1 MSKVRAIVDG
11 VLPPVVDTALV
22 RVERVSWREVERA
35 LAEGVARDA
44 GYEPVIGDVYLAV
57 IPGRGDAA
65 PDVLRVEVLGV
76 VRKAP
81 EVSDDELF
89 RLTRYETIDRYGIEA
104 MHRRQR
110 VVQERLTAEVLRSV
124 IRRVLESGGVRRGWL
139 AWDEV
144 LKHLPFEAHG
154 LDVWDVRWAAEA
166 NSGVPSGAISSAWWW
181 RLWAEHEIADPVGWV
196 LAQAEQG
203 GGRRRKRGWAKRLA
217 QMALGGE
224 VLPAMVYQ
232 LVKRCRELREQEQR
246 LRQESGR
253 EQGDEDG
260 A

>member
-1 MSKVRAIVDG
+1 MGKVRAIVDG
-11 VLPPVVDTALV
+11 MFPPAVDTALV
-22 RVERVSWREVERA
+22 RVKRVLWDEVERA
-35 LAEGVARDA
+35 LAEGVPRDA
-44 GYEPVIGDVYLAV
+44 GYEPRVGDVYLAV
-57 IPGRGDAA
+57 LPGSEDAA

-76 VRKAP
+76 VHKAP

-124 IRRVLESGGVRRGWL
+124 IRRALESGGVNRGWL
-139 AWDEV
+139 NWNKV
-144 LKHLPFEAHG
+144 LEYLPFEAHG

-166 NSGVPSGAISSAWWW
+166 NVGVPSGAISSAWWW

-196 LAQAEQG
+196 LAQAEVGEG
-203 GGRRRKRGWAKRLA
+203 GRRKRGWLKRVG

-224 VLPAMVYQ
+224 VPPATVYR
-232 LVKRCRELREQEQR
+232 LLERCRRLREQ
-246 LRQESGR
+246 

>member
-1 MSKVRAIVDG
+1 MGKVRAIVDG
-11 VLPPVVDTALV
+11 MFPPAVDTALV
-22 RVERVSWREVERA
+22 RVKRVSWDEVERA
-35 LAEGVARDA
+35 LAEGVPRDA
-44 GYEPVIGDVYLAV
+44 DYGPRVGDVYLAV
-57 IPGRGDAA
+57 IPGSGDAP
-65 PDVLRVEVLGV
+65 PDVLRVEVLEL
-76 VRKAP
+76 VRKAV

-110 VVQERLTAEVLRSV
+110 VVQERLTAEVLRSAV
-124 IRRVLESGGVRRGWL
+124 RRALESGGVNRGWL
-139 AWDEV
+139 NWNKV
-144 LKHLPFEAHG
+144 LEYLPFEGHG

-166 NSGVPSGAISSAWWW
+166 NLGVPSGAISSAWWW

-196 LAQAEQG
+196 LAQAEEG
-203 GGRRRKRGWAKRLA
+203 GGRRRKRGWSKRVA

-224 VLPAMVYQ
+224 ALPSVVYQ
-232 LVKRCRELREQEQR
+232 LVKRCRRLREREQR